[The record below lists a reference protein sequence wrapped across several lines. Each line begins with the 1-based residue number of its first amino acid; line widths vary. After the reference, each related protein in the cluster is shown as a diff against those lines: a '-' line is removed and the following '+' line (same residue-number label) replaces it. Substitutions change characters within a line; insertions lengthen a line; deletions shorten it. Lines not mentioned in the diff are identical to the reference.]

1 MKTGI
6 LIAVVTIGGFFMGKL
21 TIEFLDLLIQK
32 LKEENRDDH

>member
-6 LIAVVTIGGFFMGKL
+6 LIAAVIIGGFFMGKL